1 MWEHITVHALHFG
14 TGGNW
19 APSDDEAR
27 TRGRCE
33 AMLASM
39 KGKVAVITGGAGMI
53 GHAAA
58 MSLAAA
64 GADLMLVDINA
75 AGLAARRGANEALRG
90 CVQTHVADVS
100 SSSDVAAYVASA
112 LQAFG
117 HIDAFFNNAGIEG
130 KLGPTH
136 EYDEAEFD
144 KIIAVNLK
152 GIFLGLRH
160 VLPVMLRQGQGAVVN
175 TGSIASERGLAGA
188 CAYNASKHAVIGL
201 TRTAASEVRARG
213 ARVNAVMPG
222 VIDNPLLEAMLRMMF
237 AGDVAAGKRAL
248 GKVATLDR
256 IGSPAEVGEVVRFLL
271 SDAASF
277 VNGAAWAVDGG
288 ALSTIRH

>member
-1 MWEHITVHALHFG
+1 MT
-14 TGGNW
+14 T
-19 APSDDEAR
+19 
-27 TRGRCE
+27 
-33 AMLASM
+33 SM

-58 MSLAAA
+58 MSLATA
-64 GADLMLVDINA
+64 GADVMLVDINA
-75 AGLAARRGANEALRG
+75 EALKARRGAIKSLGVRVE
-90 CVQTHVADVS
+90 THVADVS
-100 SSSDVAAYVASA
+100 KSIDVAAYVESA

-117 HIDAFFNNAGIEG
+117 RIDAFFNNAGIEG

-144 KIIAVNLK
+144 KIMAVNLK

-160 VLPVMLRQGQGAVVN
+160 VLPVMLRQGTGAVVN

-201 TRTAASEVRARG
+201 TRTAASEVGARG
-213 ARVNAVMPG
+213 VRVNAVMPG
-222 VIDNPLLEAMLRMMF
+222 VIDTPLLEAMLRMMF

-256 IGSPAEVGEVVRFLL
+256 IGSPPEVGEVVTFLL

>member
-1 MWEHITVHALHFG
+1 MSRSLKGRVAL
-14 TGGNW
+14 
-19 APSDDEAR
+19 
-27 TRGRCE
+27 
-33 AMLASM
+33 
-39 KGKVAVITGGAGMI
+39 ITGGAGMI

-58 MSLAAA
+58 VCLARA
-64 GADLMLVDINA
+64 GADVMLVDINA
-75 AGLAARRGANEALRG
+75 EALAKRRGAIQALGVR
-90 CVQTHVADVS
+90 VETQVADVS
-100 SSSDVAAYVASA
+100 KSADVAAYVARA

-117 HIDAFFNNAGIEG
+117 RIDAFFNNAGIEG
-130 KLGPTH
+130 KLGPTA

-144 KIIAVNLK
+144 RIIAVNLK

-160 VLPVMLRQGQGAVVN
+160 VLPVMLQQGQGAVVN

-188 CAYNASKHAVIGL
+188 CAYNATKHGVIGL
-201 TRTAASEVRARG
+201 TRTAASEVG
-213 ARVNAVMPG
+213 ANGVRVNAVMPG
-222 VIDNPLLEAMLRMMF
+222 VIDTPLLEAMLRMMF
-237 AGDVAAGKRAL
+237 AGDVAAGKRTL

-256 IGSPAEVGEVVRFLL
+256 IGTPAEVGEVVTFLL

>member
-1 MWEHITVHALHFG
+1 MTSS
-14 TGGNW
+14 TG
-19 APSDDEAR
+19 R
-27 TRGRCE
+27 
-33 AMLASM
+33 
-39 KGKVAVITGGAGMI
+39 VAVITGGAGMI

-58 MSLAAA
+58 MSLASA
-64 GADLMLVDINA
+64 GTDVMLVDINA
-75 AGLAARRGANEALRG
+75 EALAARRGAIDALGVR
-90 CVQTHVADVS
+90 VVTHVADVS
-100 SSSDVAAYVASA
+100 KSSDVAAYVASA
-112 LQAFG
+112 LETFG
-117 HIDAFFNNAGIEG
+117 RIDAFFNNAGIEG

-160 VLPVMLRQGQGAVVN
+160 VLPVMLRQGHGAVVN

-201 TRTAASEVRARG
+201 TRTAASEVGPRG
-213 ARVNAVMPG
+213 IRVNAVMPG
-222 VIDNPLLEAMLRMMF
+222 VIDTPLLEAMLRMMF
-237 AGDVAAGKRAL
+237 KGDVQAGKRAL

-256 IGSPAEVGEVVRFLL
+256 IGTPAEVGEVVAFLL
-271 SDAASF
+271 SDAAKF

>member
-1 MWEHITVHALHFG
+1 MT
-14 TGGNW
+14 T
-19 APSDDEAR
+19 
-27 TRGRCE
+27 
-33 AMLASM
+33 SM

-58 MSLAAA
+58 TSLATA
-64 GADLMLVDINA
+64 GADIMLVDINQD
-75 AGLAARRGANEALRG
+75 GLKARRGAIEKLGVR
-90 CVQTHVADVS
+90 VETHVADVS
-100 SSSDVAAYVASA
+100 KSIDVAAYVERA

-117 HIDAFFNNAGIEG
+117 RIDAFFNNAGIEG

-136 EYDEAEFD
+136 EYDEQEFD

-160 VLPVMLRQGQGAVVN
+160 VLPVMLRQGTGAVVN

-201 TRTAASEVRARG
+201 TRTAASEVG
-213 ARVNAVMPG
+213 PHGIRVNAVMPG
-222 VIDNPLLEAMLRMMF
+222 VIDTPLLEAMLRMMF

-248 GKVATLDR
+248 GKVATMDR
-256 IGSPAEVGEVVRFLL
+256 IGSPPEVGEVVTFLL

>member
-1 MWEHITVHALHFG
+1 M
-14 TGGNW
+14 
-19 APSDDEAR
+19 R
-27 TRGRCE
+27 
-33 AMLASM
+33 
-39 KGKVAVITGGAGMI
+39 GKVAVITGGAGMI
-53 GHAAA
+53 GHATAL
-58 MSLAAA
+58 SLAAA
-64 GADLMLVDINA
+64 GADVMLVDINA
-75 AGLAARRGANEALRG
+75 EALAARRDGMKSLGVRVASR
-90 CVQTHVADVS
+90 VADVS
-100 SSSDVAAYVASA
+100 KSSDVAAYVAGA
-112 LQAFG
+112 LKTFG
-117 HIDAFFNNAGIEG
+117 RIDAFFNNAGIEG

-160 VLPVMLRQGQGAVVN
+160 VLPIMLRQGVGAIVN

-201 TRTAASEVRARG
+201 TRTAASEVG
-213 ARVNAVMPG
+213 AQGVRVNAVMPG
-222 VIDNPLLEAMLRMMF
+222 VIDTPLLEAMLRMMF

-256 IGSPAEVGEVVRFLL
+256 IGTPAEVGEVVTFLL

-277 VNGAAWAVDGG
+277 VNGAAWSVDGG

>member
-1 MWEHITVHALHFG
+1 MT
-14 TGGNW
+14 
-19 APSDDEAR
+19 P
-27 TRGRCE
+27 
-33 AMLASM
+33 SM

-58 MSLAAA
+58 MSLASA
-64 GADLMLVDINA
+64 GADVMLVDIN
-75 AGLAARRGANEALRG
+75 REALATRSG
-90 CVQTHVADVS
+90 AIRALGVRVETHVADVS
-100 SSSDVAAYVASA
+100 KSGDVAAYVAGA
-112 LQAFG
+112 MEAFG
-117 HIDAFFNNAGIEG
+117 RIDAFFNNAGIEG

-160 VLPVMLRQGQGAVVN
+160 VLPVMLKQGQGAVVN

-201 TRTAASEVRARG
+201 TRTAASEVGARG
-213 ARVNAVMPG
+213 IRVNAVMPG
-222 VIDNPLLEAMLRMMF
+222 VIDTPLLEAMLRMMF
-237 AGDVAAGKRAL
+237 AGDVQAGKRAL

-256 IGSPAEVGEVVRFLL
+256 IGTPEEVGEVVTFLL
-271 SDAASF
+271 SEAAAF